1 MNPTR
6 MANAWRPAKPRI
18 LNTRATRESVATI
31 TIQKIGD
38 LLEIWSKTRID
49 LSRMS

>member
-1 MNPTR
+1 MSNEPDSHGKRLETCQ
-6 MANAWRPAKPRI
+6 
-18 LNTRATRESVATI
+18 ATRESVATI